1 MPSRR
6 LASLPVVAGALLA
19 AASVAGSSTSQIG
32 AAPATHPITAAAS
45 AAVQDCAP
53 ATSGARAK
61 PGAALAEPD
70 VTRGSKANAY
80 GTLKP
85 YPLLAPG
92 SVTIPVIFHSISDH
106 PLTAAEKAR
115 TEGLI
120 AAQMTVL
127 NDSYAGST
135 APDASDT
142 PFRFTLDHIDYT
154 VNAAWYTV
162 VPGQVERQMKSALY
176 EGDSRTLNVYTANI
190 GGGLLGW
197 AFFPKDYN
205 NGRDIMDG
213 VVMLDESMPGG
224 TAGKYAEG
232 DTLTHEVGHW
242 LGLYHTFQG
251 GCTPS
256 NDFVADTAAE
266 SHPQFNC
273 PAGADTC
280 DAPGLDPIHNFMDY
294 TQDTCMNMF
303 TPGQAKRMS
312 DSWQYFRV
320 PAAT

>member
-6 LASLPVVAGALLA
+6 LASLPALAGALVA
-19 AASVAGSSTSQIG
+19 AASLAGSAPQLG
-32 AAPATHPITAAAS
+32 AATSPPEPATRAS
-45 AAVQDCAP
+45 AAVRDCPP
-53 ATSGARAK
+53 ANSAARAK

-80 GTLKP
+80 GTLKA

-106 PLTAAEKAR
+106 AQSAAEKAR
-115 TEGLI
+115 TERLI
-120 AAQMTVL
+120 SAQLKVL
-127 NDSYAGST
+127 NDSYAGRT
-135 APDASDT
+135 APGAADT
-142 PFRFTLDHIDYT
+142 PFRFALDHIDYT

-162 VPGQVERQMKSALY
+162 VPGPVEKQMKSALY
-176 EGDSRTLNVYTANI
+176 QGDSRTLNVYTANI

-197 AFFPKDYN
+197 AFFPKGYN
-205 NGRDIMDG
+205 NGRDYFDG

-256 NDFVADTAAE
+256 NDFVADTPAE
-266 SHPQFNC
+266 SHAQFDC
-273 PAGADTC
+273 PVGADTC

-294 TQDTCMNMF
+294 TQDSCMNMF

-320 PAAT
+320 PSAI